1 MEDHFQLIKMK
12 RLLVIGGPTAGGKT
26 SLSIALAKHFN
37 TVILSADSRQFYKEM
52 NIGTAKPSVEEQ
64 NGIPHFFVD
73 SHSIHEALTAAQYAN
88 QALEVLN
95 DQFQQHD
102 TIILTGGSGMF
113 IDALCKG
120 LDNIPHSTEIRDQLT
135 AQWKSNGLEFIQE
148 KLKVADPDYYDQVDR
163 QNPVRIIR
171 ALEAIEITG
180 KPFSSLRKS
189 TSERRPFALQYVI
202 IEHNRDALYK
212 RIDQRVDKMIE
223 NGLLDEAKALM
234 PFRNLNAL
242 NTVGYVELFDYFEGT
257 LSLEEAIEKIKQ
269 NTRNYAK
276 RQITWCRRYTD
287 ALRIEHTADINEMK
301 NVLLPHLPLGENECR

>member
-1 MEDHFQLIKMK
+1 MEDHFQLTKMK

-26 SLSIALAKHFN
+26 ALSIALAKHLN

-52 NIGTAKPSVEEQ
+52 NIGTAKPSAEEKD
-64 NGIPHFFVD
+64 GIPHFFID
-73 SHSIHEALTAAQYAN
+73 SHSIHEALTAANYAD
-88 QALEVLN
+88 QALGVLN
-95 DQFQQHD
+95 NQFQQHD

-120 LDNIPHSTEIRDQLT
+120 LDNIPHSTEIRDQFT

-189 TSERRPFALQYVI
+189 SDTTRPFSVQHII
-202 IEHNRDALYK
+202 IEHNREALYQ
-212 RIDQRVDKMIE
+212 RINRRVDLMIE
-223 NGLLDEAKALM
+223 NGLLAEAKALS
-234 PFRNLNAL
+234 PHRNLNAL
-242 NTVGYVELFDYFEGT
+242 NTVGYSELFDYFDGT
-257 LSLEEAIEKIKQ
+257 LTLEEAIEKIKQ

-287 ALRIEHTADINEMK
+287 ALRIDYKAEIDEMM
-301 NVLLPHLPLGENECR
+301 NVLLEHISST

>member
-1 MEDHFQLIKMK
+1 MEDHFQLTKMK
-12 RLLVIGGPTAGGKT
+12 QLVVIGGPTAGGKT
-26 SLSIALAKHFN
+26 ALSIALAKHFN

-52 NIGTAKPSVEEQ
+52 YIGTAKPSAVEQ
-64 NGIPHFFVD
+64 DGIPHFFID
-73 SHSIHEALTAAQYAN
+73 SHSIHEALTAAKYAD

-120 LDNIPHSTEIRDQLT
+120 LDNIPHSTEIREQLT
-135 AQWKSNGLEFIQE
+135 AQWKTNGLSFIQE
-148 KLKVADPDYYDQVDR
+148 KLKAVDPDYYDQVDR

-171 ALEAIEITG
+171 ALEAIAITG
-180 KPFSSLRKS
+180 KPFSTLRKS
-189 TSERRPFALQYVI
+189 FGTTRPFAVHYI
-202 IEHNRDALYK
+202 IITHNREVLYS
-212 RIDQRVDKMIE
+212 RIDQRVDRMME
-223 NGLLDEAKALM
+223 NGLLAEAETLL

-242 NTVGYVELFDYFEGT
+242 NTVGYTELFEYFDGT
-257 LSLEEAIEKIKQ
+257 ISLEEAIGKIKQ

-287 ALRIEHTADINEMK
+287 ALRIDYKDDVAEMMNLLLEHMSSTKTE
-301 NVLLPHLPLGENECR
+301 

>member
-1 MEDHFQLIKMK
+1 MEDHFQLTTMK

-26 SLSIALAKHFN
+26 ALSIALARHLN

-52 NIGTAKPSVEEQ
+52 NIGTAKPSMEEQ
-64 NGIPHFFVD
+64 DGIPHFFID
-73 SHSIHEALTAAQYAN
+73 SHSIHEALTAANYAD

-95 DQFQQHD
+95 NQFQQHD

-135 AQWKSNGLEFIQE
+135 AQWKTNGLAFIQE
-148 KLKVADPDYYDQVDR
+148 KLKNADPDYYDQVDR

-189 TSERRPFALQYVI
+189 SGTTRPFAIQYII
-202 IEHNRDALYK
+202 IEHNREALYK
-212 RIDQRVDKMIE
+212 RIDRRVDLMME
-223 NGLLDEAKALM
+223 NGLLDEAKALL
-234 PFRNLNAL
+234 PHRNLNAL
-242 NTVGYVELFDYFEGT
+242 NTVGYMELFDYYDGT
-257 LSLEEAIEKIKQ
+257 LSLGEAIEKIKQ

-276 RQITWCRRYTD
+276 RQITWCRRYID
-287 ALRIEHTADINEMK
+287 ALRIEHKVEIDEMM
-301 NVLLPHLPLGENECR
+301 NQLIEHIALQENE

>member
-26 SLSIALAKHFN
+26 ALSIAMAKHFN
-37 TVILSADSRQFYKEM
+37 TIILSADSRQFYKEM
-52 NIGTAKPSVEEQ
+52 CIGTAKPSAEEQ
-64 NGIPHFFVD
+64 DGIPHFFVD
-73 SHSIHEALTAAQYAN
+73 SHSIHEALTAAQYAEE
-88 QALEVLN
+88 ALDILN
-95 DQFQQHD
+95 DQFKQHD

-135 AQWKSNGLEFIQE
+135 AQWKTNGLAFIQD
-148 KLKVADPDYYDQVDR
+148 KLKAADPDYYNQVDR
-163 QNPVRIIR
+163 QNPVRIVR

-180 KPFSSLRKS
+180 KPFSELRKS
-189 TSERRPFALQYVI
+189 TSTKRPFETQYI
-202 IEHNRDALYK
+202 IIQHNREALYK
-212 RIDQRVDKMIE
+212 RIDHRVDLMME
-223 NGLLDEAKALM
+223 NGLLAEVKSLM

-242 NTVGYVELFDYFEGT
+242 NTVGYTELFDYFDKT
-257 LSLEEAIEKIKQ
+257 LTLEEAVEKIKQ

-287 ALRIEHTADINEMK
+287 ALRIEFKADVEEMMNE
-301 NVLLPHLPLGENECR
+301 LLNHISIKAK